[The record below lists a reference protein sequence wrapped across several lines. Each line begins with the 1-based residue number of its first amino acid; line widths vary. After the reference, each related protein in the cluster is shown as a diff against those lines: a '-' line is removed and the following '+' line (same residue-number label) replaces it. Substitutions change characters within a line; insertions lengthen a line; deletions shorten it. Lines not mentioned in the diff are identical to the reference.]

1 MYSIEDDK
9 FKIIASELESR
20 SWKKHDKNSDDHP
33 GLIWT
38 NLAKVDFHSVSD
50 NNSIVNHLRGSQNLS
65 NKALL
70 AYHVST
76 SRSETRE
83 VSMPLQWS
91 AAYDDLASL
100 TGSVT
105 LNSLYCLTKNIYN
118 TLLSEILCKEQDI
131 TGNLLNTKQFK
142 EQIEIYFNIYS
153 ALQMDSEWKT
163 SPNAKLIRTFIEV
176 LKLFTY
182 IDLDI
187 NIADNI
193 VSLDRMKS
201 IIFDFESLNRYVKWG
216 GVDDIWIVKPVGMYI
231 NEYKFIY
238 PCTYMHTDMYR

>member
-1 MYSIEDDK
+1 MMENAYSIEDDK

-20 SWKKHDKNSDDHP
+20 SWKKHEKNSDDHP

-38 NLAKVDFHSVSD
+38 NLAKVNFHSVSD

-100 TGSVT
+100 IGTVT
-105 LNSLYCLTKNIYN
+105 LNSLYCLTKDLYT
-118 TLLSEILCKEQDI
+118 TLILENLDKEQY
-131 TGNLLNTKQFK
+131 GNCNLLNTKQFK
-142 EQIEIYFNIYS
+142 EQIEIYFYIYS
-153 ALQMDSEWKT
+153 ALQMESEWKT
-163 SPNAKLIRTFIEV
+163 SPNAKVIKTFIEI
-176 LKLFTY
+176 LKLFGSMNI
-182 IDLDI
+182 ID
-187 NIADNI
+187 IAD
-193 VSLDRMKS
+193 RMNS
-201 IIFDFESLNRYVKWG
+201 IICDFESLNRYVKWG
-216 GVDDIWIVKPVGMYI
+216 GVDDIWIVKPVGVYI
-231 NEYKFIY
+231 YCIFIY
-238 PCTYMHTDMYR
+238 ACVNMSVYM

>member
-1 MYSIEDDK
+1 MILYSIEDDK
-9 FKIIASELESR
+9 FKIIASELKSR
-20 SWKKHDKNSDDHP
+20 SWKKYDKNSDNHP

-91 AAYDDLASL
+91 AAYDDLAL
-100 TGSVT
+100 LIGTVT
-105 LNSLYCLTKNIYN
+105 LNSLYCLTKSLYN
-118 TLLSEILCKEQDI
+118 TLLSENLCKEQDI

-142 EQIEIYFNIYS
+142 EQIEVYFNIFS
-153 ALQMDSEWKT
+153 ALQMDSEWRT
-163 SPNAKLIRTFIEV
+163 SPNAKLIKSFIEI
-176 LKLFTY
+176 LRLFTH
-182 IDLDI
+182 IDLDDS
-187 NIADNI
+187 NLVNDSGSVAR
-193 VSLDRMKS
+193 LKS
-201 IIFDFESLNRYVKWG
+201 IICDFESLNRYVKWG
-216 GVDDIWIVKPVGMYI
+216 GIDDIWIVKPVGI
-231 NEYKFIY
+231 HI
-238 PCTYMHTDMYR
+238 